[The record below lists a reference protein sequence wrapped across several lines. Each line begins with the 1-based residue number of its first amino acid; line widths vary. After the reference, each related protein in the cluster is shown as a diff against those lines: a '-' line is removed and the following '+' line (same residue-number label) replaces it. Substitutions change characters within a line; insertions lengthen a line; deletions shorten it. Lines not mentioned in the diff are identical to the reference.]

1 MTGRLILYSWFYLY
15 CIAIHYFLQIILH
28 YRLLQIMSI
37 ILCAIQCFLVAYLFY
52 TFQFQFSRSLHV
64 RLFATP
70 WTAAHQTSL
79 SITSSQTLLK
89 LMSIKL
95 VKTSNHLIL
104 CHPLLLLPSVFPSSR
119 VFFNKSVLHI
129 MWTKY
134 GSFNFSMSP
143 SSEYSGPVSCRID
156 WFDLLAVQGT
166 LNSSPT
172 SQFKSNQF
180 FGPLLSLWFSSHTHT
195 WLQGKP

>member
-37 ILCAIQCFLVAYLFY
+37 ILCAIQCILVAYLFY